1 MARKPRIKYKGA
13 FYHVITREGRMWSN
27 YLLTIA
33 IDEPRKAACAL
44 M

>member
-1 MARKPRIKYKGA
+1 MGSNI
-13 FYHVITREGRMWSN
+13 HVITREGRMGPN